1 MQPQNDN
8 WNKIHCCKQHAKEPK
23 QATVGDAGHDFFAA
37 EQKLIQPGAVTPI
50 PLETNLEIP
59 EGLCGKIYP
68 RSGLLK
74 RNFVSCDANLIYQ
87 NYRGTGVVLMTNHGP
102 FPFLVNVGDRIVQIV
117 FRKKENVVFEKV
129 DKLSCTACESS
140 GFGST
145 GV

>member
-23 QATVGDAGHDFFAA
+23 QATVSSAGHDFLAA
-37 EQKLIQPGAVTPI
+37 EQELIQPGTVTPI

-59 EGLCGKIYP
+59 EGLFGKIYP

-87 NYRGTGVVLMTNHGP
+87 NYRGTVVVLITNHGP
-102 FPFLVNVGDRIVQIV
+102 FPLLVNVSDRIAQIV
-117 FRKKENVVFEKV
+117 FHKKGNAVFEKV
-129 DKLSCTACESS
+129 VLLVKVAALVQLESN
-140 GFGST
+140 F
-145 GV
+145 VF